1 MSHRIARPRDVVLRK
16 SIVAVIGLLSIMALV
31 LLDAPPVTANS
42 TETYVVMPGDRL
54 ASVARRYCTTWEEL
68 YNLNRHTLG
77 SDPDY
82 LPAGTTIIVVN
93 HCGSDWETSGGG
105 SGGAHG
111 SRPTQHAQGRII
123 GNTYYV
129 VSGDTIYSIAN
140 RFGVSQSELMRV
152 NNLHSPYRLMAGQ
165 TLTIPGLGSPP
176 SHSCTTPWLTITS
189 PTSGANVQATFTV
202 SGRGCGLFEG
212 NVVVQARDSSG
223 RVLAERPTTL
233 QGSTVGMGGEG
244 SYSIQL
250 TVNVGANTPGSIVVS
265 SPGTTATATVPVVFN
280 VSVTPTS
287 WLSIEYPTSGSNLGP
302 TFTVSGRGAGLPE
315 GNVVVRAFD
324 ANGGLLAERPTTL
337 QGSNVGAGGE
347 GSYSVQLTVNV
358 GSNVPGSI
366 VVSSLGT
373 AVTATVSVIFNGGIT
388 PWLSIEYPTSGS
400 NLASTFTVSGRGAG
414 LFEGNVVVRAFDA
427 NGVLLAER
435 PTTLQ
440 GSNVGA
446 GGEGSYSTQLTV
458 NVAANTPGT
467 IAVHSPGSSAAYA
480 SIAVTFNSGSTDPFV
495 EIDFPVDDAL
505 LPTTFTVSGR
515 GRNLHEGRVYVQAR
529 DLSGAVLLYGEA
541 VLQGANVNAG
551 GEGTWSLQMTVN
563 QSIDG
568 RIFASSSS
576 PSYVEDSVSVRYDSG
591 GGTAPPVT
599 MKNFQPGECR
609 VWPQSGAPAYV
620 YPNGPQRTTTFPG
633 NQQFDAIRGV
643 YTSGYY
649 WYYVNM
655 ASGASDPFAWVRQI
669 DLAQEQ
675 GVCTW

>member
-16 SIVAVIGLLSIMALV
+16 SMIAMIGLLAIMALV
-31 LLDAPPVTANS
+31 ILDAPPVSANS

-68 YNLNRHTLG
+68 YNLNRRTLG
-77 SDPDY
+77 SNPDY

-93 HCGSDWETSGGG
+93 HCGSDWGTGGGG
-105 SGGAHG
+105 SGGVYDRG
-111 SRPTQHAQGRII
+111 RSEHAQGTVS
-123 GNTYYV
+123 GSTYYV
-129 VSGDTIYSIAN
+129 VRGDTIFSIAN

-165 TLTIPGLGSPP
+165 TLTIPGLGSSPP
-176 SHSCTTPWLTITS
+176 PSCTTPWLTIAS

-233 QGSTVGMGGEG
+233 QGSNVGAGGEG
-244 SYSIQL
+244 SYSVQL
-250 TVNVGANTPGSIVVS
+250 TVNVGVNTPGSIVVS
-265 SPGTTATATVPVVFN
+265 SPGTTATATVPVIFN
-280 VSVTPTS
+280 SVTSP
-287 WLSIEYPTSGSNLGP
+287 
-302 TFTVSGRGAGLPE
+302 
-315 GNVVVRAFD
+315 
-324 ANGGLLAERPTTL
+324 
-337 QGSNVGAGGE
+337 
-347 GSYSVQLTVNV
+347 
-358 GSNVPGSI
+358 
-366 VVSSLGT
+366 
-373 AVTATVSVIFNGGIT
+373 

-400 NLASTFTVSGRGAG
+400 NLAPTFTVSGRGAG
-414 LFEGNVVVRAFDA
+414 LFEGNVVVQARDSS
-427 NGVLLAER
+427 GRVLAER

-440 GSNVGA
+440 GSTVGT

-458 NVAANTPGT
+458 NVGANTPGSIVVSSPGATATATVPVIFNSVTPPSWLSIEYPTSGSNLDPTFTVSGRGAGLFEGNVVVQARDSSGRVLAERPTTLQGSTVGTGGEGSYSVQLTVNVGVDTPGT
-467 IAVHSPGSSAAYA
+467 IVAYSPGSSDAYA
-480 SIAVTFNSGSTDPFV
+480 TTSVRFNATISPSFIV
-495 EIDFPVDDAL
+495 IESPVNGAL

-515 GRNLHEGRVYVQAR
+515 GGNLFEGNVVVQAR
-529 DLSGAVLLYGEA
+529 DLNGR
-541 VLQGANVNAG
+541 VLQQQATTLQGNNVGLG
-551 GEGTWSLQMTVN
+551 GEGVWSTQLTVN

-568 RIFASSSS
+568 RIVAFSSS
-576 PSYVEDSVSVRYDSG
+576 PFYVEDSVSVRYDSG

-620 YPNGPQRTTTFPG
+620 YPNGPQKTTFPG

-669 DLAQEQ
+669 DLTQEQ